1 MRSHAVAFVALL
13 ALTPAAGKELAL
25 PPSGDIVGEPGA
37 VVTRKED
44 TLLDIARRHGL
55 GYNEITAA
63 NPQVDPW
70 VPGEG
75 TEVVLPT
82 AFVLP
87 PGPREGMVINLAQMR
102 LFYFPPVQPGE
113 PARVITHPIG
123 IGVDIA
129 PTPMGV
135 TRIVRKAVDPAWYPP
150 ESIRQRR
157 AEEGEI
163 LPAVVPPG
171 PDNPLGGYAL
181 YLGLPGYLIHGTNRP
196 WGIGMRVS
204 SGCIRLYP
212 EDIEALF
219 TQVPVDTR
227 VRMVR
232 EPYLLGERDGV
243 PVLQAFQPPDDAP
256 VEESYTPLMEELV
269 RRYPRGAVDLA
280 KALQVAKEKRGVP
293 TPIAPDTA
301 PP

>member
-1 MRSHAVAFVALL
+1 MRSHVVAFVALL
-13 ALTPAAGKELAL
+13 AVTSAAAKELPL
-25 PPSGDIVGEPGA
+25 PASGDIVGKLGV

-44 TLLDIARRHGL
+44 TLLDIARQHGL

-63 NPQVDPW
+63 NPGIDPW
-70 VPGEG
+70 VPGES

-102 LFYFPPVQPGE
+102 LFYFPPPRPGE

-129 PTPMGV
+129 PTPLGA
-135 TRIVRKAVDPAWYPP
+135 TRIVRKSVDPTWYPP
-150 ESIRQRR
+150 DSIRERR

-204 SGCIRLYP
+204 NGCIRLYP

-219 TQVPVDTR
+219 AQVPVDTR
-227 VRMVR
+227 VRIVR
-232 EPYLLGERDGV
+232 EPYLVGERDGV
-243 PVLQAFQPPDDAP
+243 PVLQAFRPPDDAP
-256 VEESYTPLMEELV
+256 VEESYTPLMEDLV
-269 RRYPRGAVDLA
+269 RRYPRGTVDLA

-293 TPIAPDTA
+293 APLA
-301 PP
+301 PAR

>member
-1 MRSHAVAFVALL
+1 MRSQAVAFVALL
-13 ALTPAAGKELAL
+13 AVTPAVARELPL
-25 PPSGDIVGEPGA
+25 PPSGDLVGELGV

-44 TLLDIARRHGL
+44 TLLDIARQHGL
-55 GYNEITAA
+55 GYNEIAAA
-63 NPQVDPW
+63 NPGIDPW
-70 VPGEG
+70 VPDER

-102 LFYFPPVQPGE
+102 LFYFPPPRPG
-113 PARVITHPIG
+113 ASAQVITHPIG

-129 PTPMGV
+129 PTPLGV
-135 TRIVRKAVDPAWYPP
+135 TRVVRKAVDPAWYPP
-150 ESIRQRR
+150 DSIRQRR

-163 LPAVVPPG
+163 LPTVVPPG

-181 YLGLPGYLIHGTNRP
+181 YLSLPGYLIHGTNRP

-204 SGCIRLYP
+204 NGCIRLYP

-219 TQVPVDTR
+219 AQVPVDTR
-227 VRMVR
+227 VRIVR
-232 EPYLLGERDGV
+232 EPYLVGERDGV
-243 PVLQAFQPPDDAP
+243 PVLQAFRPPDDAP
-256 VEESYTPLMEELV
+256 VEESYTPLMEDLV
-269 RRYPRGAVDLA
+269 RRYPRGTVDLA

-293 TPIAPDTA
+293 TPIAPA
-301 PP
+301 R

>member
-1 MRSHAVAFVALL
+1 MRSHVVAFVALL
-13 ALTPAAGKELAL
+13 AVTSAAAKELPL
-25 PPSGDIVGEPGA
+25 PASGDIVGKLGV

-44 TLLDIARRHGL
+44 TLLDIARQHGL

-63 NPQVDPW
+63 NPGVDPW
-70 VPGEG
+70 VPGES

-102 LFYFPPVQPGE
+102 LFYFPPPRPGE

-129 PTPMGV
+129 PTPLGA
-135 TRIVRKAVDPAWYPP
+135 TRIVRKAVDPTWYPP
-150 ESIRQRR
+150 DSIRERR

-204 SGCIRLYP
+204 NGCIRLYP

-219 TQVPVDTR
+219 AQVPVDTR
-227 VRMVR
+227 VRIVR
-232 EPYLLGERDGV
+232 EPYLVGERDGV
-243 PVLQAFQPPDDAP
+243 PVLQAFRPPDDAP
-256 VEESYTPLMEELV
+256 AEESYTPLMEDLV
-269 RRYPRGAVDLA
+269 RRYPRGTVDLA

-293 TPIAPDTA
+293 TPIAPA
-301 PP
+301 R

>member
-1 MRSHAVAFVALL
+1 MRSHVVAFVALL
-13 ALTPAAGKELAL
+13 AVTSAAAKELPL
-25 PPSGDIVGEPGA
+25 PASGDIVGKLGV

-44 TLLDIARRHGL
+44 TLLDIARQHGL

-63 NPQVDPW
+63 NPGIDPW
-70 VPGEG
+70 VPGES

-102 LFYFPPVQPGE
+102 LFYFPPPRPGE

-129 PTPMGV
+129 PTPLGA
-135 TRIVRKAVDPAWYPP
+135 TRIVRKAVDPTWYPP
-150 ESIRQRR
+150 DSIRERR

-181 YLGLPGYLIHGTNRP
+181 YLALPGYLIHGTNRP

-204 SGCIRLYP
+204 NGCIRLYP

-219 TQVPVDTR
+219 AQVPVDTR
-227 VRMVR
+227 VRIVR
-232 EPYLLGERDGV
+232 DPYLVGERDGV
-243 PVLQAFQPPDDAP
+243 PVLQAFRPPDDAP
-256 VEESYTPLMEELV
+256 VEESYTPLMQDLV
-269 RRYPRGAVDLA
+269 RRYPRGTVDLA
-280 KALQVAKEKRGVP
+280 KALQVAKERRGVP
-293 TPIAPDTA
+293 TPIAPRA
-301 PP
+301 AKP

>member
-1 MRSHAVAFVALL
+1 
-13 ALTPAAGKELAL
+13 
-25 PPSGDIVGEPGA
+25 
-37 VVTRKED
+37 
-44 TLLDIARRHGL
+44 
-55 GYNEITAA
+55 
-63 NPQVDPW
+63 
-70 VPGEG
+70 
-75 TEVVLPT
+75 
-82 AFVLP
+82 
-87 PGPREGMVINLAQMR
+87 
-102 LFYFPPVQPGE
+102 
-113 PARVITHPIG
+113 
-123 IGVDIA
+123 
-129 PTPMGV
+129 
-135 TRIVRKAVDPAWYPP
+135 
-150 ESIRQRR
+150 
-157 AEEGEI
+157 
-163 LPAVVPPG
+163 
-171 PDNPLGGYAL
+171 
-181 YLGLPGYLIHGTNRP
+181 
-196 WGIGMRVS
+196 VS

-269 RRYPRGAVDLA
+269 RRYPRGAVDLG

>member
-1 MRSHAVAFVALL
+1 MRSHVVAFVALL
-13 ALTPAAGKELAL
+13 AVTSAAAKELPL
-25 PPSGDIVGEPGA
+25 PASGDIVGKLGV
-37 VVTRKED
+37 VVTRNDD
-44 TLLDIARRHGL
+44 TLLDIARQHGL

-63 NPQVDPW
+63 NPGIDPW
-70 VPGEG
+70 VPGES

-102 LFYFPPVQPGE
+102 LFYFPPPRPGE

-129 PTPMGV
+129 PTPLGA
-135 TRIVRKAVDPAWYPP
+135 TRIVRKAVDPTWYPP
-150 ESIRQRR
+150 DSIRERR

-181 YLGLPGYLIHGTNRP
+181 YLALPGYLIHGTNRP

-204 SGCIRLYP
+204 NGCIRLYP

-219 TQVPVDTR
+219 AQVPVDTR
-227 VRMVR
+227 VRIVR
-232 EPYLLGERDGV
+232 DPYLVGERDGV
-243 PVLQAFQPPDDAP
+243 PVLQAFRPPDDAP
-256 VEESYTPLMEELV
+256 VEESYTPLMQDLV
-269 RRYPRGAVDLA
+269 RRYPRGTVDLA
-280 KALQVAKEKRGVP
+280 KALQVAKERRGVP
-293 TPIAPDTA
+293 TPIAPRA
-301 PP
+301 AKP

>member
-1 MRSHAVAFVALL
+1 MRSHVVAFVALL
-13 ALTPAAGKELAL
+13 AVTSAAAKELPL
-25 PPSGDIVGEPGA
+25 PASGDIVGKLGV
-37 VVTRKED
+37 VVTRNDD
-44 TLLDIARRHGL
+44 TLLDIARQHGL

-63 NPQVDPW
+63 NPGIDPW
-70 VPGEG
+70 VPGES

-102 LFYFPPVQPGE
+102 LFYFPPPRPGE

-129 PTPMGV
+129 PTPLGA
-135 TRIVRKAVDPAWYPP
+135 TRIVRKAVDPTWYPP
-150 ESIRQRR
+150 DSIRERR

-204 SGCIRLYP
+204 NGCIRLYP

-219 TQVPVDTR
+219 AQVPVDTR
-227 VRMVR
+227 VRIVR
-232 EPYLLGERDGV
+232 DPYLVGERDGV
-243 PVLQAFQPPDDAP
+243 PVLQAFRPPDDAP
-256 VEESYTPLMEELV
+256 VEESYTPLMQDLV
-269 RRYPRGAVDLA
+269 RRYPRGTVDLA
-280 KALQVAKEKRGVP
+280 KALQVAKERRGVP
-293 TPIAPDTA
+293 TPIAPRA
-301 PP
+301 AKP

>member
-1 MRSHAVAFVALL
+1 MRSHVVAFVALL
-13 ALTPAAGKELAL
+13 AVTSAAAKELPL
-25 PPSGDIVGEPGA
+25 PASGDIVGKLGV

-44 TLLDIARRHGL
+44 TLLDIARQHGL

-63 NPQVDPW
+63 NPGIDPW
-70 VPGEG
+70 VPGES

-102 LFYFPPVQPGE
+102 LFYFPPPRPGE

-129 PTPMGV
+129 PTPLGA
-135 TRIVRKAVDPAWYPP
+135 TRIVRKAVDPTWYPP
-150 ESIRQRR
+150 DSIRERR

-204 SGCIRLYP
+204 NGCIRLYP

-219 TQVPVDTR
+219 AQVPVDTR
-227 VRMVR
+227 VRIVR
-232 EPYLLGERDGV
+232 DPYLVGERDGV
-243 PVLQAFQPPDDAP
+243 PVLQAFRPPDDAP
-256 VEESYTPLMEELV
+256 VEESYTPLMQDLV
-269 RRYPRGAVDLA
+269 RRYPRGTVDLA
-280 KALQVAKEKRGVP
+280 KALQVAKERRGVP
-293 TPIAPDTA
+293 TPIAPRA
-301 PP
+301 AKP

>member
-1 MRSHAVAFVALL
+1 MRSYVVALL
-13 ALTPAAGKELAL
+13 ALLVLAPTAASELAL
-25 PPSGDIVGEPGA
+25 PSNGDIVGELGA
-37 VVTRKED
+37 VVTRTED
-44 TLLDIARRHGL
+44 TLLDIARQHGL

-63 NPQVDPW
+63 NPGIDPW

-75 TEVVLPT
+75 TRVVVPA

-102 LFYFPPVQPGE
+102 LFYFPPPRPGE

-129 PTPMGV
+129 PTPLGI
-135 TRIVRKAVDPAWYPP
+135 TRVVRKAVDPAWYPP
-150 ESIRQRR
+150 DSIRQRR

-163 LPAVVPPG
+163 LPAVVAPG

-219 TQVPVDTR
+219 AQVPIGTQVR
-227 VRMVR
+227 IVR
-232 EPYLLGERDGV
+232 EPYLIGERDGV
-243 PVLQAFQPPDDAP
+243 PMLQAFRPPDDAP
-256 VEESYTPLMEELV
+256 VEESFTPLMEELV
-269 RRYPRGAVDLA
+269 RRFPRGAVDLA

-293 TPIAPDTA
+293 TPIAPGA
-301 PP
+301 GR